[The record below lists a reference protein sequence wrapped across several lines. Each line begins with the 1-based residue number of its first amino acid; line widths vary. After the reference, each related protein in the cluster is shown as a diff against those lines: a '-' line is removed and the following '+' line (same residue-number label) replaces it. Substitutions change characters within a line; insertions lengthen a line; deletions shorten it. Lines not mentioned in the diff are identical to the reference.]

1 MKRILSKRV
10 DIEINGTN
18 GKEPHKYGTDIHRSM
33 RRLDFSTNSTWTMG
47 YTYEIGPPTSYCIL
61 KIYSSWIKT

>member
-1 MKRILSKRV
+1 MEQTAKSHTNMEVIL
-10 DIEINGTN
+10 
-18 GKEPHKYGTDIHRSM
+18 YGTDIHRSM